1 MAREIIAEIRLAPGE
16 VGYYDDYS
24 RIYLSTAKPSAYIYS
39 GMNTTQIRRSIR
51 SGRLRLIS
59 GSLFGP
65 AADKKKVK
73 AAAPEPKKATPKQ
86 EEKAPEPEEVKVE
99 EAPVEE
105 VEPIT
110 SGYAKIVSE
119 ETVEEPETET
129 TVATLEEAKP
139 RRRRN
144 RKKADAE

>member
-51 SGRLRLIS
+51 SGRLRLVS
-59 GSLFGP
+59 GSLFGQ
-65 AADKKKVK
+65 AIQKE
-73 AAAPEPKKATPKQ
+73 AAPEVKPSAPKKEAPAPK
-86 EEKAPEPEEVKVE
+86 EEPKSEVVV

-105 VEPIT
+105 AEPII
-110 SGYAKIVSE
+110 SGYVEIVSE
-119 ETVEEPETET
+119 EPVGEPETVT
-129 TVATLEEAKP
+129 TVATLEEEAKP

>member
-51 SGRLRLIS
+51 SGRLRLVS

-65 AADKKKVK
+65 ATDKKEAK
-73 AAAPEPKKATPKQ
+73 AAAPEPKKTTPKQ
-86 EEKAPEPEEVKVE
+86 EEKAPEPEEIKVE

-110 SGYAKIVSE
+110 SGYVEMVSE

-129 TVATLEEAKP
+129 TVATSEEAKP

>member
-24 RIYLSTAKPSAYIYS
+24 RIYLSTAKPSAYVYS

-51 SGRLRLIS
+51 SGRLRLVS
-59 GSLFGP
+59 GSLFGQATQKATVPEAKPVAPKKEAP
-65 AADKKKVK
+65 APKE
-73 AAAPEPKKATPKQ
+73 EPK
-86 EEKAPEPEEVKVE
+86 PEVVV

-105 VEPIT
+105 AEPVI
-110 SGYAKIVSE
+110 SGYVEIVSE
-119 ETVEEPETET
+119 EPVKEPETVT
-129 TVATLEEAKP
+129 TVATSEEEAKP